1 MFCYDFAA
9 MQDDFY
15 PKSSRENTSFS
26 ESIDI
31 AFRELLDV
39 LLAFI
44 EIQSSYQISI
54 RKASDAE
61 DFYIFSAGPA

>member
-15 PKSSRENTSFS
+15 PKSSRGNTSFA

-39 LLAFI
+39 LLALT
-44 EIQSSYQISI
+44 EILSCDQLSI
-54 RKASDAE
+54 RQGSDAE
-61 DFYIFSAGPA
+61 DLYIFSSGSA